1 VNRATGEAFG
11 PGDIL
16 KPYPSYGFMPGSAA
30 VRRLAKTANLDAEG
44 EDLVAR
50 FCGLVEGKTA

>member
-16 KPYPSYGFMPGSAA
+16 KPYPSFGFMSAVEA
-30 VRRLAKTANLDAEG
+30 VRRLAKTAKLDAEG
-44 EDLVAR
+44 RKLVAK
-50 FCGLVEGKTA
+50 FADILKA